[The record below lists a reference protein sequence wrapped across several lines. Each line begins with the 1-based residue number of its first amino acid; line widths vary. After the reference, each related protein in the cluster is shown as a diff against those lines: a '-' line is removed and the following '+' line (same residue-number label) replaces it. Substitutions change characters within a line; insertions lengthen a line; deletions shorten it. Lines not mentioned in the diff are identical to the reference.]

1 MPRALFDRRM
11 LPHIGEFFPSVC
23 VIQEPPDTKD
33 AYGQIVTS
41 VDDDWTAVVGL
52 ESIPC
57 LLGPL
62 SANERQRLTGPV
74 ATATHRIAL
83 RGVYSTI
90 TPKMRAEI
98 ASEHWS
104 ILGVVSDSQS
114 TYTRLLVEQVMV

>member
-1 MPRALFDRRM
+1 MPRALFDHRM
-11 LPHIGEFFPSVC
+11 LVHMSEFFASVC
-23 VIQEPPDTKD
+23 VIQEPPDAKD
-33 AYGQIVTS
+33 TYGQIVTS
-41 VDDDWTAVVGL
+41 VDDDWTAVAGM

-62 SANERQRLTGPV
+62 STNERQRLTGPV

-90 TPKMRAEI
+90 TPKMRAEVGG
-98 ASEHWS
+98 EHWNV
-104 ILGVVSDSQS
+104 LGVVSDSQN

>member
-11 LPHIGEFFPSVC
+11 LANMSEFFPSIC
-23 VIQEPPDTKD
+23 SIQEPPDTKD

-41 VDDDWTAVVGL
+41 VDDDWTSVVGL

-62 SANERQRLTGPV
+62 SANERQKLTGPV
-74 ATATHRIAL
+74 TTATHRIAL
-83 RGVYSTI
+83 RGVYSAI
-90 TPKMRAEI
+90 TPKMRAEVGGD
-98 ASEHWS
+98 HWS